1 MQRRPVVSAELLCLD
16 GRNHTFA
23 LLYRTYPNSAW
34 SGLSLQGSDFSPIL
48 SFTSAA
54 SYFTIKAFAGPRQ
67 IMRWL
72 WPNGTFFDH
81 PARPGGGQV
90 LEYEELSL
98 APEGK
103 SALAQSRSGGLIE
116 KPRAPKLFWFKKLG
130 GKLFD
135 IIICFMSV

>member
-1 MQRRPVVSAELLCLD
+1 MALFVGNSMQRRPVVSAELLCLD

-54 SYFTIKAFAGPRQ
+54 SYFTIKAFAGSRQ

-90 LEYEELSL
+90 
-98 APEGK
+98 
-103 SALAQSRSGGLIE
+103 
-116 KPRAPKLFWFKKLG
+116 
-130 GKLFD
+130 
-135 IIICFMSV
+135 